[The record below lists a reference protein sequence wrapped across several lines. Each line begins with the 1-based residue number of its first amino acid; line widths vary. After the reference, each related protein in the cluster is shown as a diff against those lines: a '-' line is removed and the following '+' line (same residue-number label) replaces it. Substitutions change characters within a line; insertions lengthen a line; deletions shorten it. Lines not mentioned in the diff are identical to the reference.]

1 MSHGSVSAA
10 TGGRSSNGRTP
21 DSGSGYPGS
30 NPGLPAKSFQQL
42 SLTFF
47 PHGNICGNN
56 LGAAVGGSFRKERRP
71 PDRLGLSGAVFQTRT
86 DSSSGTKGRMSRTS
100 GDWRRT
106 EFCCGG
112 MNLSFL
118 RASTTGRHSMNML
131 TGPVSKNDWTVASK
145 EDRWVG
151 QAPSLPER
159 AGPANQSPIFITQF
173 VSPESMTKGHALMV

>member
-86 DSSSGTKGRMSRTS
+86 DGSSGTKGRMSRTS

-106 EFCCGG
+106 
-112 MNLSFL
+112 
-118 RASTTGRHSMNML
+118 
-131 TGPVSKNDWTVASK
+131 
-145 EDRWVG
+145 
-151 QAPSLPER
+151 
-159 AGPANQSPIFITQF
+159 QSPGNWVERRVSQSSFTMLFNTNSVGADLSDRFMRLFF
-173 VSPESMTKGHALMV
+173 VTDIADFNCKFR